1 MKEPTARWIEKLE
14 EQVDDILY
22 FITED
27 LRAELEWV
35 RDNGWELNEEERERL
50 PADLRKIKKH
60 LQKTGLKMTWLQG
73 LSLYSSLYQIGHN
86 KNKGGEQ

>member
-22 FITED
+22 LITED
-27 LRAELEWV
+27 IRAELEWV
-35 RDNGWELNEEERERL
+35 RDCFWDLDEEERERL

-60 LQKTGLKMTWLQG
+60 LQKTGLKMTWLQDFNVPDWA
-73 LSLYSSLYQIGHN
+73 Q
-86 KNKGGEQ
+86 